1 MESTGREALET
12 TTEES
17 ESVIDNGLVYYDS
30 DYFDNNQ
37 TGTEVDSLY
46 RMPVEQDESFSY
58 EIEIRKQKE

>member
-1 MESTGREALET
+1 MESIGSEALET

-37 TGTEVDSLY
+37 TGTEVDGLY
-46 RMPVEQDESFSY
+46 RMTVEQD
-58 EIEIRKQKE
+58 K